1 MGNGC
6 EVYCEQAGFCEMF
19 WVMGFCHGSH
29 QRIHLQYSVP
39 CGEGNNV
46 AEAYRNPRFQAV
58 PTTLWPTR
66 AGSCSVVLKYQRV
79 PGQGGP
85 WFLQLVL
92 TAKAH
97 AHLWSDG
104 LLHGADRLIICTLT
118 LRPWLWFGFSWAC
131 VHRTVCFPIASF
143 TFLF

>member
-1 MGNGC
+1 MPGLRGRL
-6 EVYCEQAGFCEMF
+6 QA
-19 WVMGFCHGSH
+19 
-29 QRIHLQYSVP
+29 
-39 CGEGNNV
+39 
-46 AEAYRNPRFQAV
+46 AEAPRRENS
-58 PTTLWPTR
+58 P
-66 AGSCSVVLKYQRV
+66 
-79 PGQGGP
+79 
-85 WFLQLVL
+85 LVL

-97 AHLWSDG
+97 ARLWSDG